1 MIKSLARMG
10 VTSKPRMILG
20 TGSPLL
26 PGPQARPQSRAD
38 RPARRAQRPHC
49 PSGGHARASAAARP
63 AAWSRPAALG
73 RGERPAPLRGAGLL
87 APWEAERGAGPVL
100 ISAAPPPH
108 DAVISP
114 QTGQPQGRRHI
125 RSPLPRSGARKQS
138 GHAGLPAG
146 VVPAAPRVLVCNTT
160 RVPVADCLGG
170 GRGGVLLSALF
181 LRLGSAGA
189 VSQGHGFRRHISTL
203 GGRAYA

>member
-1 MIKSLARMG
+1 
-10 VTSKPRMILG
+10 MILG

-73 RGERPAPLRGAGLL
+73 RGERPAPLRGAGPL
-87 APWEAERGAGPVL
+87 APWEAERGAGRVL
-100 ISAAPPPH
+100 MPAAPPPH
-108 DAVISP
+108 DAVIRP
-114 QTGQPQGRRHI
+114 QTGQPQGRRHL

-146 VVPAAPRVLVCNTT
+146 VVLAAPR
-160 RVPVADCLGG
+160 
-170 GRGGVLLSALF
+170 
-181 LRLGSAGA
+181 AGD
-189 VSQGHGFRRHISTL
+189 I
-203 GGRAYA
+203 